1 MSARVFIV
9 IVVGIVL
16 PCVAIGVGLLVPNST
31 LSSVLIPATFV
42 VSGALIGRWWAFVPS
57 LATVIGLGLAELAT
71 PTSRT
76 GTAIEIHAGGFNL
89 GFLLLISS
97 IATALA
103 VAGAAV
109 RVAVSIVLRHLGL
122 AGVGNRADS

>member
-1 MSARVFIV
+1 M
-9 IVVGIVL
+9 L
-16 PCVAIGVGLLVPNST
+16 PFVAIGVGLLIPSST

-57 LATVIGLGLAELAT
+57 LATVIGLGLAELAA

-76 GTAIEIHAGGFNL
+76 GTAIEIHAGGFHL

-103 VAGAAV
+103 VGGAAV
-109 RVAVSIVLRHLGL
+109 RVAVSIVFRRLGL
-122 AGVGNRADS
+122 VGLDKRADS

>member
-9 IVVGIVL
+9 VGIVL
-16 PCVAIGVGLLVPNST
+16 PFVAIGAGLLVPSST

-57 LATVIGLGLAELAT
+57 LATVIALGLAELAT

-76 GTAIEIHAGGFNL
+76 GTAIEIHASGFHL

-109 RVAVSIVLRHLGL
+109 HVAVSIVLRRLGL
-122 AGVGNRADS
+122 AALRNRADS